1 MLIKYGAQCTYL
13 SYWFAQYYKFFN
25 SIHPVCFDS
34 VSLSINYFT
43 EHFNAIFY
51 DCSTGTASA
60 LLMRNNET

>member
-1 MLIKYGAQCTYL
+1 MNMYSVLIWVTDL
-13 SYWFAQYYKFFN
+13 QYYKFFN
-25 SIHPVCFDS
+25 SIYPVCFDS
-34 VSLSINYFT
+34 VSLSINHFT